1 MAIGVCKLTGSTGEL
16 IRSHLIPRALTKPEE
31 LGAGL
36 LQAGKGQR
44 PVRRR
49 SSWYDPE
56 LVTEEGERF
65 LSALDDWAV
74 EFLRAQKLV
83 WSGWGPM
90 QALGELQAVVP
101 FSPYGIRRIRVEAP
115 HKLRLFFLSL
125 AWRAAASTLPDFDDV
140 SLPAADVERLRLM
153 IVSGSAEPLGFYPI
167 LLTQLSTRGMIH
179 NQSPIIDEK
188 VIPSLDGTPE
198 RKVPFLRFYFDG
210 LVAHLHI
217 GEDGRVA
224 RDKLAAGAHD
234 DLVIS
239 TVTYEHSFQR
249 ENVLRIMAEAAFHPL
264 KHPGGAVRSAKG
276 LQT

>member
-101 FSPYGIRRIRVEAP
+101 FSPYGIRRIRVEPPTSYA
-115 HKLRLFFLSL
+115 FSSS
-125 AWRAAASTLPDFDDV
+125 AS
-140 SLPAADVERLRLM
+140 
-153 IVSGSAEPLGFYPI
+153 
-167 LLTQLSTRGMIH
+167 RGE
-179 NQSPIIDEK
+179 QQRR
-188 VIPSLDGTPE
+188 PSL
-198 RKVPFLRFYFDG
+198 
-210 LVAHLHI
+210 
-217 GEDGRVA
+217 
-224 RDKLAAGAHD
+224 
-234 DLVIS
+234 IS
-239 TVTYEHSFQR
+239 TTFLCPQQ
-249 ENVLRIMAEAAFHPL
+249 M
-264 KHPGGAVRSAKG
+264 
-276 LQT
+276 